1 MTETHPAEEQTATS
15 RPSHKA
21 YAVTKG
27 KNGDHWQE
35 IGALWPHKD
44 GKGFKLKLNFLP
56 LPAGQADIVIRE
68 AKEGSSSA
76 PQATAA

>member
-1 MTETHPAEEQTATS
+1 MTETQPAEEQTATS

-27 KNGDHWQE
+27 RNGDHWQE

-56 LPAGQADIVIRE
+56 LPAASHGVV
-68 AKEGSSSA
+68 
-76 PQATAA
+76 

>member
-1 MTETHPAEEQTATS
+1 MTGNQPAEEQHATS

-44 GKGFKLKLNFLP
+44 GKGFKLKLALLP
-56 LPAGQADIVIRE
+56 LPIGQADIVIRE
-68 AKEGSSSA
+68 AKLESGSA
-76 PQATAA
+76 PQMTAA